1 VSSASP
7 KRYFRAIFFARFA
20 LSELLLRVRTACGVS
35 SIVQFG
41 NRYPV
46 LPDCVVEQ
54 LREAIGNARVELV
67 PTLHPGGNVRLV
79 SGAFAGLYAVII
91 QVLPAKERVKLLLEL
106 LGRETIVEVASMDV
120 LPDRQYSNIHL
131 PKLLDER
138 QRASE
143 TR

>member
-1 VSSASP
+1 
-7 KRYFRAIFFARFA
+7 
-20 LSELLLRVRTACGVS
+20 
-35 SIVQFG
+35 
-41 NRYPV
+41 
-46 LPDCVVEQ
+46 
-54 LREAIGNARVELV
+54 LV
-67 PTLHPGGNVRLV
+67 PTLHPGGNVRLL